1 MKNMY
6 CIGDLD
12 LDGRTILK
20 WILEMYDMFMLT
32 EFNWLIYDSLAGLCK
47 DSNET
52 LISQQRGI
60 SWPTDQL

>member
-12 LDGRTILK
+12 LDGMTILK
-20 WILEMYDMFMLT
+20 WIVGMYDMFMWT

-47 DSNET
+47 DSNEP
-52 LISQQRGI
+52 LISQQQGI
-60 SWPTDQL
+60 SWPADQL

>member
-1 MKNMY
+1 MY

-20 WILEMYDMFMLT
+20 WILEICNVFIWT
-32 EFNWLIYDSLAGLCK
+32 EFNCLIHDSLAGLCK

-52 LISQQRGI
+52 LISQQQGI
-60 SWPTDQL
+60 SWPADQL